1 MVKELFPYRPI
12 IKLRNRKSIYYRKDG
27 NKLGKRKLE
36 LLDKRGLLP
45 TQFGVLMEVT
55 FTITDL
61 SSCMMTPI
69 NLEVMNG

>member
-1 MVKELFPYRPI
+1 MSNNLFPYRPI

-45 TQFGVLMEVT
+45 TQFGVLIEFT

-69 NLEVMNG
+69 STEVIDG

>member
-1 MVKELFPYRPI
+1 MSNNLFPYRPI

-45 TQFGVLMEVT
+45 TQFGVLIEVT

-69 NLEVMNG
+69 STEVIDG

>member
-1 MVKELFPYRPI
+1 MSTNLFPYRPI

-36 LLDKRGLLP
+36 LLDKLRLLP
-45 TQFGVLMEVT
+45 NQFGVLMEVT

-69 NLEVMNG
+69 STEVIDG

>member
-27 NKLGKRKLE
+27 NKYGRRKLE
-36 LLDKRGLLP
+36 LLNKRGLLP
-45 TQFGVLMEVT
+45 NQFGVLVEVIL
-55 FTITDL
+55 TITDL

-69 NLEVMNG
+69 NTEVLDG

>member
-1 MVKELFPYRPI
+1 MSEPLFPYRPI

-36 LLDKRGLLP
+36 LLDKLRLLP
-45 TQFGVLMEVT
+45 NQFGVLVEVI

-69 NLEVMNG
+69 NTEVLDG

>member
-1 MVKELFPYRPI
+1 MSEPLFPYRPI

-45 TQFGVLMEVT
+45 TQFGVLIEFT
-55 FTITDL
+55 FSITDL

-69 NLEVMNG
+69 NTEVLDG

>member
-1 MVKELFPYRPI
+1 MSNNLFPYRPI

-45 TQFGVLMEVT
+45 TQFGVLIEIS

-61 SSCMMTPI
+61 SSCMMAPI
-69 NLEVMNG
+69 HTTNG